1 MKKNFTGG
9 LSSLLG
15 DTVQS
20 KQVETQPE
28 PTPPITPTPKAIIK
42 TSQIGTKEGETRATF
57 IVNEGLHEKIKA
69 IAYWEREQI
78 KDIINEALSSYVSR
92 YEKTNGLIQHVPK
105 RKQK

>member
-15 DTVQS
+15 DTAQFG
-20 KQVETQPE
+20 QVEPQPE
-28 PTPPITPTPKAIIK
+28 PTPPTAPTPKVITK
-42 TSQIGTKEGETRATF
+42 TSQIGTKDGETRATF

-78 KDIINEALSSYVSR
+78 KDIINEALSGYVSQ
-92 YEKTNGLIQHVPK
+92 YEKTNGLVQQVPEK
-105 RKQK
+105 KQK